1 MSSPARCRGVTLV
14 ELIVTIVVVAVAV
27 SGVLALV
34 SATAARSAEN
44 MQQVQ
49 AVAIAESYLSEILQK
64 PFGVDPCA
72 PTCTRTQMA
81 KVGDYGSL
89 VDVGAHDATGSP
101 VTNLGSYTVRVAVT
115 NSALGAGPAVPA
127 AQSELVTVT
136 VTSPDGQAAALS
148 GYRTLYP

>member
-44 MQQVQ
+44 VQQVQ
-49 AVAIAESYLSEILQK
+49 AVAIAESYLNEILQK
-64 PFGVDPCA
+64 PFGIDPCA
-72 PTCTRTQMA
+72 PGCTRTQMG
-81 KVGDYGSL
+81 KVGDYSGL
-89 VDVGAHDATGSP
+89 TDAGAHDATGAA
-101 VTNLGSYTVRVAVT
+101 VTNMGSYTVQVTVA
-115 NSALGAGPAVPA
+115 NSALGAGPGVPA

-136 VTSPDGQAAALS
+136 VTSPSGQAAALS

>member
-44 MQQVQ
+44 MLQVQ
-49 AVAIAESYLSEILQK
+49 AVAIAESYLNEILQK
-64 PFGVDPCA
+64 PFGFDCA
-72 PTCTRTQMA
+72 GTCTRVQMD
-81 KVGDYGSL
+81 KVADYSGL
-89 VDVGAHDATGSP
+89 VDVGAHDATGTP
-101 VTNLGSYTVRVAVT
+101 VANLGSYTVQVNVA
-115 NSALGAGPAVPA
+115 NSALGAAPAVPA

-136 VTSPDGQAAALS
+136 VTSPNGQTVALS

>member
-44 MQQVQ
+44 MLQVQ
-49 AVAIAESYLSEILQK
+49 AVAIAESYLNEILQK

-72 PTCTRTQMA
+72 PACSRTQMD
-81 KVGDYGSL
+81 KVGDYNLLS
-89 VDVGAHDATGSP
+89 DVGAHDATGAL
-101 VTNLGSYTVRVAVT
+101 VANLGSYDVQVTVANIAIGTV
-115 NSALGAGPAVPA
+115 LPQ
-127 AQSELVTVT
+127 QSELVTVT
-136 VTSPDGQAAALS
+136 VTSPNGQAVALS

>member
-14 ELIVTIVVVAVAV
+14 ELIVTIVVIAVAV

-34 SATAARSAEN
+34 TATAARSAEN

-49 AVAIAESYLSEILQK
+49 AVAIAESYLNEILQK

-72 PTCTRTQMA
+72 PGCTRTQMA
-81 KVGDYGSL
+81 KVGDYNLL
-89 VDVGAHDATGSP
+89 VDVGAHDATGTA
-101 VTNLGSYTVRVAVT
+101 VTNLTGYTVRVAVT
-115 NSALGAGPAVPA
+115 NPTLGTAPVVPA

-136 VTSPDGQAAALS
+136 VTSPDNQTVALS
-148 GYRTLYP
+148 GFRTLYP

>member
-1 MSSPARCRGVTLV
+1 MSLPARCRGVTLV

-49 AVAIAESYLSEILQK
+49 AVAIAESYLNEILQK
-64 PFGVDPCA
+64 PFGVDCTACA
-72 PTCTRTQMA
+72 RAQ
-81 KVGDYGSL
+81 KDEVGDYNGL
-89 VDVGAHDATGSP
+89 VDVGAHDATGAP
-101 VTNLGSYTVRVAVT
+101 VTNLGSYTVRVTVT

-136 VTSPDGQAAALS
+136 VAAPNGQAVGLS

>member
-49 AVAIAESYLSEILQK
+49 AAAIAESYLNEILQK
-64 PFGVDPCA
+64 PFGVDACA
-72 PTCTRTQMA
+72 PACTRTNMA
-81 KVGDYGSL
+81 KVGDYNNL
-89 VDVGAHDATGSP
+89 TNVGVQDATGSP
-101 VTNLGSYTVRVAVT
+101 VTNLASYTVQVVIT
-115 NSALGAGPAVPA
+115 NPTLGTAPVVPA
-127 AQSELVTVT
+127 AQSELATVT
-136 VTSPDGQAAALS
+136 VTAPDGQTVAVS
-148 GYRTLYP
+148 GFRTLYP

>member
-34 SATAARSAEN
+34 TATGARSAEN

-49 AVAIAESYLSEILQK
+49 AVAIAESYLNEILQK
-64 PFGVDPCA
+64 PFGLDCA
-72 PTCTRTQMA
+72 GTCTRVQMD
-81 KVGDYGSL
+81 KVADYNGL
-89 VDVGAHDATGSP
+89 VDVGAHDATGTP
-101 VTNLGSYTVRVAVT
+101 VANLGSYTVQVTVA
-115 NSALGAGPAVPA
+115 NSALGAAPAVPA

-136 VTSPDGQAAALS
+136 VASPDGQTVALS

>member
-1 MSSPARCRGVTLV
+1 MPTPARCRGVTLV
-14 ELIVTIVVVAVAV
+14 ELIVTIVIVAVAV
-27 SGVLALV
+27 SGVLALL

-49 AVAIAESYLSEILQK
+49 AAAIAGSYLNEILQK
-64 PFGVDPCA
+64 PFGTDPCA
-72 PTCTRTQMA
+72 PGCTRTQMA
-81 KVGDYGSL
+81 KVGDYNLL

-101 VTNLGSYTVRVAVT
+101 VTNLASYTVRVRVT
-115 NSALGAGPAVPA
+115 NSALGTAPAVPA

-136 VTSPDGQAAALS
+136 VTSPDNQTVAQS

>member
-49 AVAIAESYLSEILQK
+49 AVAIAESYLNEILQK
-64 PFGVDPCA
+64 PFGVDCTP
-72 PTCTRTQMA
+72 CTRTQMD
-81 KVGDYGSL
+81 KVGDYNGL

-101 VTNLGSYTVRVAVT
+101 VTNLGSYTVQVTVT

-136 VTSPDGQAAALS
+136 VTTPNGQTAALS

>member
-14 ELIVTIVVVAVAV
+14 ELIVTIVIVAVAV

-49 AVAIAESYLSEILQK
+49 AVAIAESYLNEILQK

-72 PTCTRTQMA
+72 PGCTRTQMA
-81 KVGDYGSL
+81 KVGDYNGL
-89 VDVGAHDATGSP
+89 ADVGAHDATGSP
-101 VTNLGSYTVRVAVT
+101 VTNLGGYGVQVTVT
-115 NSALGAGPAVPA
+115 NSAIGAAPAVPA

-136 VTSPDGQAAALS
+136 VTSPDGQAAGLS

>member
-14 ELIVTIVVVAVAV
+14 ELIVTIVIVAVAV

-49 AVAIAESYLSEILQK
+49 AVAIAESYLNEILQK
-64 PFGVDPCA
+64 PFGVDCGP
-72 PTCTRTQMA
+72 CTRTQMDE
-81 KVGDYGSL
+81 VGDYNGL
-89 VDVGAHDATGSP
+89 TDVGAQDATGSP
-101 VTNLGSYTVRVAVT
+101 VANLGNYTVQVTVT
-115 NSALGAGPAVPA
+115 NPTLGTAPVVPTT
-127 AQSELVTVT
+127 QTELVTVT
-136 VTSPDGQAAALS
+136 VTAPNGQTTGLS